1 LTRRSSTS
9 RLRRSARKNTLI
21 DVSGLRDART
31 VMLSGKANI
40 NDVKD
45 ALPEVLRAWQDNPPP
60 WRSPRLGI
68 ESASPIMTSTV
79 SGRVWLNAAFSGGFA
94 GNEHTVGE
102 FVTRVLREQ
111 ADVPKKLAAHSDV
124 AERHAFI
131 WATPQQ
137 RHGGAGAA

>member
-1 LTRRSSTS
+1 
-9 RLRRSARKNTLI
+9 
-21 DVSGLRDART
+21 
-31 VMLSGKANI
+31 MLSGKANI

-79 SGRVWLNAAFSGGFA
+79 SGRVWLNTAFSGGFA

-111 ADVPKKLAAHSDV
+111 ADVPKKLAAYSDV